1 MSDTITLSVDGRPV
15 TVRSGSTILEACA
28 ASGVKVPTLCHLPE
42 VCSNASCGVC
52 AVEVEGARGL
62 VRSCVQQA
70 REGMKVTT
78 ASTRVLESRRTV
90 VELLLASHPED
101 CLSCLRQGS
110 CELKQVAELV
120 GVRKRAFPP
129 TRAPRKLD
137 NISAAIVRDND
148 KCILCGRCIEV
159 CREVQGVSAI
169 DYAGRS
175 QGSRVAVFGDR
186 SLADSVCVSCGQ
198 CTVVCPTGAL
208 TERDETDEVL
218 ALLRDPDKVVI
229 VETAPAIRA
238 SLGEALGMDAGA
250 LVTGRM
256 AAALRR
262 LGFARVFDTQFAAD
276 LTIMEEG
283 NELLARIAGT
293 AKGKLPMLTS
303 CSPGWISFIE
313 TFYPEL
319 LPHVSS
325 CKSPQQMFG
334 AIAKSWW
341 AEKEGIDPA
350 KLVVVS
356 IMPCTAKKA
365 EAKRPEMNDAWRW
378 WKDKGRKSE
387 PYQDVD
393 YALSTRELA
402 RMIRRVGLDF
412 ARLPEEAFDD
422 PLGASTGAATIFA
435 ATGGVMEAA
444 VRTAY
449 ELVTGEALPG
459 IELKA
464 VRGFEGVKSATL
476 ALAGK
481 ELTVG
486 VAHTLKNARA
496 VLDGIAAGTSPYS
509 FVEIMTCPGG
519 CIGGG
524 GQPVLPDWEKRRLR
538 AEAIYHEDR
547 KLQFRKS
554 HENPAVAALYKDFL
568 GQPLGHL
575 SHELLHTEYK
585 RKEVR

>member
-15 TVRSGSTILEACA
+15 AVSPGSTILEACA
-28 ASGVKVPTLCHLPE
+28 ASGVKVPTLCHLSE
-42 VCSNASCGVC
+42 VCSNASCGICV
-52 AVEVEGARGL
+52 VEVEGARGL
-62 VRSCVQQA
+62 VRSCAQQA

-78 ASTRVLESRRTV
+78 ASARVLESRRTV

-101 CLSCLRQGS
+101 CLSCLRLGS
-110 CELKQVAELV
+110 CELNQVAEQV
-120 GVRKRAFPP
+120 GVRKRAYPP
-129 TRAPRKLD
+129 VRAPRKLD
-137 NISAAIVRDND
+137 AISAAIVRDND
-148 KCILCGRCIEV
+148 KCILCGRCVEV
-159 CREVQGVSAI
+159 CSEVQGVSAI
-169 DYAGRS
+169 DYAGRGL
-175 QGSRVAVFGDR
+175 GSRVATFGDR

-238 SLGEALGMDAGA
+238 SLGEALGMDPGA

-283 NELLARIAGT
+283 NELLARIAGK

-303 CSPGWISFIE
+303 CSPGWISFVE

-334 AIAKSWW
+334 AVAKSWW
-341 AEKEGIDPA
+341 AEKEGIDPE

-365 EAKRPEMNDAWRW
+365 EAKRPEMRDAWLW
-378 WKDKGRKSE
+378 WKGKGRAAE
-387 PYQDVD
+387 PFQDVD

-412 ARLPEEAFDD
+412 ARLPEESFDD

-464 VRGFEGVKSATL
+464 VRGFQGLKSATL

-496 VLDGIAAGTSPYS
+496 VLDGIAAGTSPYT

-519 CIGGG
+519 CVGGG
-524 GQPVLPDWEKRRLR
+524 GQPVLPDWDKRLAR

-547 KLQFRKS
+547 KLHFRKS

-568 GQPLGHL
+568 GEPLGHL